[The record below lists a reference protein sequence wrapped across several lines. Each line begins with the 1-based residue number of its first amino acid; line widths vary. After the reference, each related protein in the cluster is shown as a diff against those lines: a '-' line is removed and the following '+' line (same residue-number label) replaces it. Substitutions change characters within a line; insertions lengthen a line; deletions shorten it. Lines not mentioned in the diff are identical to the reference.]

1 MSSKHRGGLRRA
13 IAIGTIAF
21 GIVALAVASAT
32 AQTTIRLAHVNPAD
46 WRISQKGAA
55 GDVLKN
61 LVEAESGGRI
71 KVQLYPASQ
80 LGGEIELAAQVQA
93 GALET
98 AMVSGVFGNYCK
110 EASVLDLP
118 FLFPS
123 ADIAWRTMD
132 GAFGRK
138 LAEHCLKKTG
148 MRILAYGEI
157 GFRNFTN
164 SVREIRGPADLKG
177 LKIRVQQ
184 LPLYVEMMKG
194 LGAIP
199 TPVAW
204 PETPGAL
211 KTKVVDGQE
220 NPVAIILSNKF
231 YEMQQFMTLDQH
243 VYGTDFLIINEA
255 FYQKLAAEDRALVR
269 RNAKIAQD
277 VGRGIQQLTSANG
290 ITELAKHGMKIY
302 KPTAAELDQ
311 FRAAAQPPVL
321 AWLKGAVEPGWVEE
335 VQKAVAAAVAET
347 N

>member
-1 MSSKHRGGLRRA
+1 MTRSCRRTTGILA
-13 IAIGTIAF
+13 ALCGVAALGIAA
-21 GIVALAVASAT
+21 ASA
-32 AQTTIRLAHVNPAD
+32 QTLKLAHVNPAD
-46 WRISQKGAA
+46 WRVSQKGAA
-55 GDVLKN
+55 GDVFKN

-80 LGGEIELAAQVQA
+80 LGGEVELVAQVQS
-93 GALET
+93 GALEL

-110 EASVLDLP
+110 EAAVLDLP

-123 ADIAWRTMD
+123 AVVAWRTLD
-132 GAFGRK
+132 GPFGKK
-138 LAEHCLKKTG
+138 LADHCLTKTG
-148 MRILAYGEI
+148 LRILAYGEI

-231 YEMQQFMTLDQH
+231 HEMQQFMTLDQH
-243 VYGTDFLIINEA
+243 VYGTDFLLINEPLFA
-255 FYQKLAAEDRALVR
+255 RLSPEDRAMVK
-269 RNAKIAQD
+269 RNAIIAQD
-277 VGRGIQQLTSANG
+277 VGRGVQQLTSAAG
-290 ITELAKHGMKIY
+290 VAELARLGMKIY
-302 KPTAAELDQ
+302 KPTAAELAQ

-321 AWLKGAVEPGWVEE
+321 AWLKGAIEAGWVESA
-335 VQKAVAAAVAET
+335 QQAVAAVEAELA

>member
-1 MSSKHRGGLRRA
+1 MKHGWKRW
-13 IAIGTIAF
+13 T
-21 GIVALAVASAT
+21 AVLGAAVLGAAAASAAA
-32 AQTTIRLAHVNPAD
+32 AQTTLKLAHVNPAD

-55 GDVLKN
+55 GDVFKN
-61 LVEAESGGRI
+61 LVEAESGGRM

-80 LGGEIELAAQVQA
+80 LGGEVELVAQAQA
-93 GALET
+93 GALEL

-110 EASVLDLP
+110 EAAVLDLP
-118 FLFPS
+118 FLFSS
-123 ADIAWRTMD
+123 APVAWRTL
-132 GAFGRK
+132 GGPFGRK
-138 LAEHCLKKTG
+138 LADHCLKKTG
-148 MRILAYGEI
+148 LRILAYGEI

-164 SVREIRGPADLKG
+164 SVREIRAPADLKG

-243 VYGTDFLIINEA
+243 VYGTDFLIMSDA
-255 FYQKLAAEDRALVR
+255 LFQKMSPEDRALIR
-269 RNAKIAQD
+269 RNAVVAQD
-277 VGRGIQQLTSANG
+277 VGRGIQQFTSAAG
-290 ITELAKHGMKIY
+290 VAELARHGMKIY
-302 KPTAAELDQ
+302 KPTAAELEQ

-321 AWLKGAVEPGWVEE
+321 AWLKGAIEPGWVESA
-335 VQKAVAAAVAET
+335 QQAVAAVEAELA

>member
-1 MSSKHRGGLRRA
+1 MRNAWTNWRA
-13 IAIGTIAF
+13 
-21 GIVALAVASAT
+21 ALAGAALAGLAAVPAAS
-32 AQTTIRLAHVNPAD
+32 AQTTLKLAHVNPAD
-46 WRISQKGAA
+46 WRVSQKGAA
-55 GDVLKN
+55 GDVFKN
-61 LVEAESGGRI
+61 LVEAESGGRF
-71 KVQLYPASQ
+71 KVQIYPAGQ
-80 LGGEIELAAQVQA
+80 LGGEVELVAQVQA
-93 GALET
+93 GALELT
-98 AMVSGVFGNYCK
+98 MASGVFGNYCK
-110 EASVLDLP
+110 EAAVLDLP

-123 ADIAWRTMD
+123 AVVAWRTLD
-132 GAFGRK
+132 GPFGRK
-138 LAEHCLKKTG
+138 LADHCLKKTG

-164 SVREIRGPADLKG
+164 SVREIRSPADLKG

-231 YEMQQFMTLDQH
+231 HEMQQFMTLDQH
-243 VYGTDFLIINEA
+243 VYGTDFLLINEA
-255 FYQKLAAEDRALVR
+255 LFRKQTPEDQAMLR
-269 RNAKIAQD
+269 RNAVIAQD
-277 VGRGIQQLTSANG
+277 VGRGIQQLTSAAG
-290 ITELAKHGMKIY
+290 VAELARLGMKIY
-302 KPTAAELDQ
+302 KPTAAELEQ

-321 AWLKGAVEPGWVEE
+321 AWLKTAIEPGWVEAA
-335 VQKAVAAAVAET
+335 QQAVAAVEAELKV